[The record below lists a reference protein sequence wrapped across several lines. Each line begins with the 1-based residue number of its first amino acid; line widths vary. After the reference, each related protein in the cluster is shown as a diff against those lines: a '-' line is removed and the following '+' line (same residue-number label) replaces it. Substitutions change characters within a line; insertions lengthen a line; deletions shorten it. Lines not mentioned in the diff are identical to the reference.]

1 MVRGTRGTLIRS
13 PQTRGALYIQK
24 ETTVKLK
31 SEINHHIKEAFAKAG
46 IEAEPISVSEATKP
60 EFGDYQ
66 FNGAMAL
73 AKVLGKNPRQ
83 IAMEIAEKIDRSSV
97 ISRAEVA
104 GPGFI
109 NLWIDPVWMG
119 ERLQEMRA
127 DKRLSVLSKEEG
139 VRTVVDYSSPN
150 MAKQMHVGHLRST
163 IIGDT
168 LARLFSFL
176 GDEVIRQN
184 HIGDW
189 GTQFGML
196 IAYLE
201 ASGED
206 AYSSLGD
213 LEQFY
218 KDAKVRFDSDPA
230 FADMAREYVVKLQGG
245 DPHCQTLWQQFIDVS
260 LGHCE
265 EVYSKLGVALGRKD
279 VRAESSYN
287 TLLPS
292 VVEDLRSRSVLQ
304 ESDGAQCV
312 FMEGSDVPLIIQKR
326 DGGFLY
332 ATTDLAAI
340 RYRTEVLGAK
350 RISYVVDARQAGHFR
365 QVFDVAR
372 RAGFVGEDVWL
383 EHVSFG
389 MMLDKSGRPF
399 KTRDGGTVKLID
411 LLEEAVT
418 RAKAMIEARGTQEPG
433 DIEAVAD
440 IVGIAAVKY
449 AELSVNRE
457 SNYTFDWDKMLSF
470 EGNTSLYLQYAY
482 ARIQSIFRKHGEEI
496 AGEILLADPLEER
509 LGMLLLRFEDVLC
522 AAARES
528 MPHYITSYLY
538 ELTTLFM
545 KFYEQNPIL
554 KEDIS
559 PELRESRLQLADLT
573 ARTIKQGLELLG
585 IQVLDRL

>member
-1 MVRGTRGTLIRS
+1 MKIKAS
-13 PQTRGALYIQK
+13 INQMIQQ
-24 ETTVKLK
+24 
-31 SEINHHIKEAFAKAG
+31 AFDRAG
-46 IEAEPISVSEATKP
+46 IDATPMSVSEAGKP

-83 IAMEIAEKIDRSSV
+83 IAIDIMAQIEIGGMIAKAEI
-97 ISRAEVA
+97 A

-109 NLWIDPVWMG
+109 NLWMRPEWMS
-119 ERLQEMRA
+119 EKLQQAHGDE
-127 DKRLSVLSKEEG
+127 RLSVAYHEKSTK
-139 VRTVVDYSSPN
+139 TVVDYSSPN

-163 IIGDT
+163 IIGDA
-168 LARLFSFL
+168 LVRLFSFL
-176 GDEVIRQN
+176 GDEVVRQN

-201 ASGED
+201 VSGKD

-218 KDAKVRFDSDPA
+218 KDAKVKFDENEG
-230 FADMAREYVVKLQGG
+230 FAKMAREYVVKLQGG
-245 DPHCQTLWQQFIDVS
+245 DAHCLRLWQQFIDVS

-265 EVYSKLGVALGRKD
+265 AVYQTLGVALTRED
-279 VRAESSYN
+279 ARAESSYN
-287 TLLPS
+287 ATLPS
-292 VVEDLRSRSVLQ
+292 VVETLASREILT

-312 FMEGSDVPLIIQKR
+312 FAEGSDVPLIIQKR

-332 ATTDLAAI
+332 ATTDLAAL
-340 RYRTEVLGAK
+340 RYRVEELGAK
-350 RISYVVDARQAGHFR
+350 RISYVVDARQAGHFK
-365 QVFDVAR
+365 QIFDVAK
-372 RAGFVGEDVWL
+372 RAGFVGDNVLL

-399 KTRDGGTVKLID
+399 KTRDGGTVKLVD
-411 LLEEAVT
+411 LLDEAVL
-418 RAKAMIEARGTQEPG
+418 RAKVMIEERGTRES
-433 DIEAVAD
+433 DEVEAVAR
-440 IVGIAAVKY
+440 IVGIGAVKY
-449 AELSVNRE
+449 AELSINRE
-457 SNYTFDWDKMLSF
+457 SNYIFDWDKMLSF

-482 ARIQSIFRKHGEEI
+482 ARIQSIFRNHG
-496 AGEILLADPLEER
+496 AGAEGKILLSDPLEAR
-509 LGMLLLRFEDVLC
+509 LGVMLLRLEDVLS

-528 MPHYITSYLY
+528 MPHYITTYLY

-554 KEDIS
+554 KEGVS
-559 PELRESRLQLADLT
+559 PELRESRLLLADLT
-573 ARTIKQGLELLG
+573 AKTIREGLRILG
-585 IQVLDRL
+585 IQVLERL